1 MTTKHACVQCG
12 AVLTKKGIDI
22 NDINEEI
29 DVFIE
34 KYPEVDVVDQLERFI
49 NYLGSHN
56 RRYKNYI
63 MAFHNWC
70 KRAIEMSP
78 GKPVSKLPTKN
89 DDIDWKE
96 IAEGAYHGK

>member
-22 NDINEEI
+22 NDINNEI